1 MKILIVED
9 EPLILK
15 AIELLLKKHNY
26 EVITASLGSIAV
38 KKIAEEKPDL
48 ILLDMY
54 LPDMT
59 GLKIM
64 EKIQTI
70 QPLTVIVMTAHSS
83 EEIAIESLRLGAKDY
98 ILKPIKGDEL
108 LKRLERAFREIYLKK
123 EEERLVKEKEMLLE
137 QLKKVQEMKD
147 KFLDMIIHNLKNP
160 LNSVLGFA
168 SVLATRE
175 VSEKEKREYYKIIE
189 EQGKRM
195 LIMLDDLLRDSF
207 YKEGK
212 IPLKYTDLDINK
224 LLEGVISNAGLKAE
238 QKDIK
243 FILDLEDNL
252 TIKADGE
259 KIIEIL
265 ENILDNSLK
274 FTPEKGE
281 IKLKIKSN
289 DGGISITVS
298 DTGLGIPENLIDKIF
313 LGTPLVSRK
322 GILGERGTGL
332 GLAFC
337 KKVIDAHSG
346 KINVTSTE
354 FSGTEITIN
363 LPKEPILPVLQNSL
377 LEEQIIKNQ
386 KDNI

>member
-64 EKIQTI
+64 EKIQAI

-243 FILDLEDNL
+243 FVLDLENNL

-259 KIIEIL
+259 KIIEVL

-322 GILGERGTGL
+322 GVLGERGTGL

-346 KINVTSTE
+346 KINVTSKE

-363 LPKEPILPVLQNSL
+363 LPKKPILPVLQDSL

>member
-1 MKILIVED
+1 
-9 EPLILK
+9 
-15 AIELLLKKHNY
+15 
-26 EVITASLGSIAV
+26 
-38 KKIAEEKPDL
+38 
-48 ILLDMY
+48 
-54 LPDMT
+54 
-59 GLKIM
+59 
-64 EKIQTI
+64 
-70 QPLTVIVMTAHSS
+70 
-83 EEIAIESLRLGAKDY
+83 
-98 ILKPIKGDEL
+98 
-108 LKRLERAFREIYLKK
+108 
-123 EEERLVKEKEMLLE
+123 
-137 QLKKVQEMKD
+137 
-147 KFLDMIIHNLKNP
+147 
-160 LNSVLGFA
+160 
-168 SVLATRE
+168 
-175 VSEKEKREYYKIIE
+175 
-189 EQGKRM
+189 M

>member
-224 LLEGVISNAGLKAE
+224 LLEGVISNASLKAE

-243 FILDLEDNL
+243 FVLDLENNL

-259 KIIEIL
+259 KIIEVL

-322 GILGERGTGL
+322 GVLGERGTGL

-346 KINVTSTE
+346 KINVTSKE

-363 LPKEPILPVLQNSL
+363 LPREPILPILQDSL